1 MCGLGL
7 YAYVVNFS
15 CRFVFLYKWPCEGLG
30 YAWYA
35 TFFLSFYFLSLFF
48 PPILFPVP
56 SLSSSFFICC
66 MFSHFTG
73 NVEENDSI
81 SRALS
86 RLSEVEERVEALHQE
101 QVRKTNEEV
110 DDKERSKT

>member
-1 MCGLGL
+1 
-7 YAYVVNFS
+7 
-15 CRFVFLYKWPCEGLG
+15 
-30 YAWYA
+30 
-35 TFFLSFYFLSLFF
+35 
-48 PPILFPVP
+48 
-56 SLSSSFFICC
+56 